1 MCRSRVRNQGVRL
14 RPVTRIWDVAR
25 MDTSTAPTTGQLIGY
40 CRTSTASQSLA
51 SQTDA
56 LEAAG
61 CSRIF
66 SDHGVTGAAARRP
79 GFDECLAYL
88 RSGDTL
94 VVYSLSRAGRS
105 LKNLIELVGQLDEMG
120 VNLRSLTEQ
129 LSTDSPQGRLTFNL
143 FASLAAFQRELIVEA
158 TQSGLAAARA
168 RGRVG
173 GRPRALTDTQV
184 KLVRQMYESKEYD
197 VKAISESFN
206 VSRKT
211 IYRCL
216 EGRDSLLDQAG

>member
-1 MCRSRVRNQGVRL
+1 
-14 RPVTRIWDVAR
+14 
-25 MDTSTAPTTGQLIGY
+25 MDTTTAPNTGQLIGY

-51 SQTDA
+51 SQIDA

-61 CSRIF
+61 CSKIF

-88 RSGDTL
+88 RPGDAL

-105 LKNLIELVGQLDEMG
+105 LKNLIELVGTLDEMG
-120 VNLRSLTEQ
+120 VHFKSLTEQ
-129 LSTDSPQGRLTFNL
+129 LDTSTASSRLIFNI

-173 GRPRALTDTQV
+173 GRPRALSDTQV
-184 KLVRQMYESKEYD
+184 KLVREMYESKEYD
-197 VKAISESFN
+197 VKSIAETFD

-216 EGRDSLLDQAG
+216 EGRESLLDQAG

>member
-1 MCRSRVRNQGVRL
+1 
-14 RPVTRIWDVAR
+14 
-25 MDTSTAPTTGQLIGY
+25 MDTLRNISPGELIGY
-40 CRTSTASQSLA
+40 CRTSTTSQTLA
-51 SQTDA
+51 SQIDA
-56 LEAAG
+56 LEEAG
-61 CSRIF
+61 CSKIF

-88 RSGDTL
+88 RPGDTL

-105 LKNLIELVGQLDEMG
+105 LKNLIELVGELEERQ
-120 VNLRSLTEQ
+120 VNFKSLTEQ
-129 LSTDSPQGRLTFNL
+129 LSTDSAQGRLTFHL
-143 FASLAAFQRELIVEA
+143 FAALAAFQRELIVEA

-184 KLVRQMYESKEYD
+184 KLVREMYDTKEYS
-197 VKAISESFN
+197 VKSIAEAFN

-216 EGRDSLLDQAG
+216 EGRDSLLATGV